1 MKILLINKF
10 LYPKGGDAVS
20 TLNTG
25 ALLTAK
31 GHNVNYW
38 GMAHPDNPG
47 YPHAEFF
54 VDNVDYY
61 QSGGVSRQIKMAGNV
76 LYSLEAK
83 RKVERM
89 ISAVQPDIA
98 HLNNFAHQIS
108 PSILHVFKKYKIPMV
123 MTMHDYKLVCP
134 VYSMLSD
141 GKICEKC
148 RGGRYYHCLINKCAK
163 GSGLKSALNTGEM
176 YLHHKILR
184 MYDLVDAFI
193 SPSQFLKEKVTE
205 MGFKGRIEHLSNFVK
220 IDNFAPYDSREDNN
234 IVYVGRL
241 SAEKGL
247 FTLVEA
253 VKHMDLQVKIIGSG
267 SLRENIA
274 ARIKDEGINNIRLSG
289 FIKGK
294 ELREE
299 IKKALF
305 IIQPS
310 ECYENNPLSILEA
323 FAYGKPVIGS
333 RIGGIPELVKD
344 NVTGLTFEPGNVED
358 LRSKIAGLLENPRK
372 RMEMGKNARKMV
384 EEKFNP
390 ALHHEKLMEIY
401 RSVLN

>member
-1 MKILLINKF
+1 
-10 LYPKGGDAVS
+10 
-20 TLNTG
+20 
-25 ALLTAK
+25 
-31 GHNVNYW
+31 
-38 GMAHPDNPG
+38 
-47 YPHAEFF
+47 
-54 VDNVDYY
+54 
-61 QSGGVSRQIKMAGNV
+61 
-76 LYSLEAK
+76 
-83 RKVERM
+83 
-89 ISAVQPDIA
+89 
-98 HLNNFAHQIS
+98 
-108 PSILHVFKKYKIPMV
+108 
-123 MTMHDYKLVCP
+123 
-134 VYSMLSD
+134 
-141 GKICEKC
+141 
-148 RGGRYYHCLINKCAK
+148 
-163 GSGLKSALNTGEM
+163 
-176 YLHHKILR
+176 
-184 MYDLVDAFI
+184 
-193 SPSQFLKEKVTE
+193 
-205 MGFKGRIEHLSNFVK
+205 
-220 IDNFAPYDSREDNN
+220 
-234 IVYVGRL
+234 
-241 SAEKGL
+241 
-247 FTLVEA
+247 
-253 VKHMDLQVKIIGSG
+253 MDLQVKIIGSG

-372 RMEMGKNARKMV
+372 RMKMGKNARKMV

-401 RSVLN
+401 RDAISKSDS